1 MVGPRWKAMTLNDVV
16 YRGSCFGIELI
27 TPIVEHS
34 KGQIIV
40 RSFDLEGLSQSQKHF
55 VTDKDPQCFAQAI

>member
-1 MVGPRWKAMTLNDVV
+1 MALDDVI
-16 YRGSCFGIELI
+16 YRGSCFGVELI
-27 TPIVEHS
+27 TPIYVVEHSHS

-40 RSFDLEGLSQSQKHF
+40 RRFDLEGLSQSQKHF